1 MKVFFYSVD
10 DEENKVS
17 FHSEGIY
24 ENNVLSFEDK
34 TLENTRIHIFI
45 YPKRLIFQR
54 EGSVE
59 MKLELIEGQAIPSFY
74 RNDLGL
80 EFEFQALC
88 HKLKISKDKIDI
100 EYEMILDHNS
110 LSYHKIWIII
120 R

>member
-17 FHSEGIY
+17 FHTDGLYKDNI
-24 ENNVLSFEDK
+24 LSFEDK
-34 TLENTRIHIFI
+34 TLSNTRIHIYI
-45 YPKRLIFQR
+45 YPDRLIFQR

-59 MKLELIEGQAIPSFY
+59 MKLELIEGQAMSSFY
-74 RNDLGL
+74 KNDIGL
-80 EFEFQALC
+80 EFEFKAFC

>member
-17 FHSEGIY
+17 FHSEGAY
-24 ENNVLSFEDK
+24 RDNVLSFEDK
-34 TLENTRIHIFI
+34 TLKNTKINI
-45 YPKRLIFQR
+45 YIDSNRLIFQR

-59 MKLELIEGQAIPSFY
+59 MKLELIEGQAMPSFY
-74 RNDLGL
+74 RNDMGL
-80 EFEFQALC
+80 EFEFQAFC
-88 HKLKISKDKIDI
+88 HKLDISNNKIDI